1 MSVSDII
8 RKESPLIANPEE
20 GILRRRTSL
29 LGIRTTAR
37 RRMAAV
43 SKSWCLHLQEG
54 VKLTLE
60 QRLQS
65 TDDGPQKGSDQLRNL
80 MECTSIE
87 GGDSPVYDDR

>member
-1 MSVSDII
+1 
-8 RKESPLIANPEE
+8 
-20 GILRRRTSL
+20 
-29 LGIRTTAR
+29 
-37 RRMAAV
+37 MAAV

-65 TDDGPQKGSDQLRNL
+65 TDNGPQKGSDQLRNL
-80 MECTSIE
+80 RECTSIE